1 MKYQIAEYI
10 IDMARYRISSGD
22 VAIPV
27 EPKVFDLLVYLIR
40 HRDRVLSREEL
51 FREVWNGREVSDAT
65 LSNHVKSA
73 RKILG
78 DSGELQKTILTIRG
92 RGYQFIAPVTAI
104 PAGGQDVG
112 QDVSKDAGRNAAPA
126 PSPESLPEPKPES
139 QLKPGS
145 ESESKPD
152 AESELKPGP
161 ASAPQPESAA
171 RRVTDRV
178 VPAWRLPLVILGV
191 LVAALLGWGAL
202 ASFQTR
208 PGSEQA
214 QPGSDSP
221 YVVVV
226 PFDVSGDAPE
236 GWAPFADQVTREL
249 IRNLRKISGL
259 RVVPAPSAFTFKD
272 NKARDHIRRQLPDV
286 HYVLDGVVSIS
297 ADKALRITAEL
308 EDLSTGLVVWDK
320 DYDGRTDDTN
330 LFAMQS
336 GIAAAVSD
344 SLKVAILAEEQRA
357 LDEFP
362 TTNLKAYEAYVE
374 GRHQLGLLGHDS
386 LPQSIKL
393 FEQAI
398 ALDPKF
404 FDAYIARS
412 DAYRQLFAYF
422 EPPINMLQTVIDS
435 IAEAQA
441 LRPDSAEAWSS
452 LGLTYVM
459 AWRWK
464 DAWIALNKAKRRDP
478 GLAQTELGFALYY
491 SGLGE
496 AEKVK
501 RALADAERLDPLN
514 TEMADWGNWAL
525 FMVGESEAARDW
537 VDRKIQQ
544 HPDIGVLYSGAGVGA
559 YIAGDFE
566 RAVKLAERG
575 AGMDGSPLALILLA
589 QAYGYAGQKE
599 KVLPLL
605 EKAASA
611 GTYIC
616 PYESA
621 AAYLSIGDRER
632 AISLLDEAVAK
643 RSNCL
648 VFLRNDPRLTPIRQ
662 HPHYPVL
669 LNRVGLD
676 DVAMASYKR

>member
-1 MKYQIAEYI
+1 MKYQIAEFTV
-10 IDMARYRISSGD
+10 DTTRYRISSGD
-22 VAIPV
+22 TVIPA

-51 FREVWNGREVSDAT
+51 FREVWEGREVSDAT

-78 DSGELQKTILTIRG
+78 DSGELQKTILTVRG
-92 RGYQFIAPVTAI
+92 RGYQFIAPVTVI
-104 PAGGQDVG
+104 PEGTVAAGGDETP
-112 QDVSKDAGRNAAPA
+112 APA
-126 PSPESLPEPKPES
+126 TGRVANPV
-139 QLKPGS
+139 
-145 ESESKPD
+145 
-152 AESELKPGP
+152 
-161 ASAPQPESAA
+161 AP
-171 RRVTDRV
+171 V
-178 VPAWRLPLVILGV
+178 WRTPLAIAGALL
-191 LVAALLGWGAL
+191 LVALLGWRAF
-202 ASFQTR
+202 ASWYPR
-208 PGSEQA
+208 PAPEL
-214 QPGSDSP
+214 P

-236 GWAPFADQVTREL
+236 AWRPFADQVTREVIL
-249 IRNLRKISGL
+249 NLRKISGL
-259 RVVPAPSAFTFKD
+259 RVVPTPSAFTFKD

-286 HYVLDGVVSIS
+286 QYVLDGVVSIS
-297 ADKALRITAEL
+297 GGNALRITAEL
-308 EDLSTGLVVWDK
+308 EDLSKGLVVWDK
-320 DYDGRTDDTN
+320 DYEGRTDDTN

-336 GIAAAVSD
+336 GIAAAVSE
-344 SLKVAILAEEQRA
+344 SLKVAILAEEQRT

-362 TTNLKAYEAYVE
+362 TTNLRAYEAYVA
-374 GRHQLGLLGHDS
+374 GRYQLDLLSHES
-386 LPQSIKL
+386 LPRAIEL
-393 FEQAI
+393 FDQAI

-422 EPPINMLQTVIDS
+422 EPPINMLQKVVDS
-435 IAEAQA
+435 LSEAQQ

-478 GLAQTELGFALYY
+478 TLAQTELGFALYY

-501 RALADAERLDPLN
+501 HALADADRLDPLN

-537 VDRKIQQ
+537 VDRKMQQ
-544 HPDIGVLYSGAGVGA
+544 HPDIGPVFSGAGVGA
-559 YIAGDFE
+559 YIAGDYR
-566 RAVKLAERG
+566 RAVQLAEHG
-575 AGMDGSPLALILLA
+575 AELDGSPVALIMLA
-589 QAYGYAGQKE
+589 QAYGFAGQKE

-611 GTYIC
+611 GTYVC

-621 AAYLSIGDRER
+621 AAYLSIGDQER
-632 AISLLDEAVAK
+632 AMTLLDDAVAK

-648 VFLRNDPRLTPIRQ
+648 IFLRNDPRLEPIRRL
-662 HPHYPVL
+662 PHYPVL

-676 DVAMASYKR
+676 DVAVASYKR

>member
-1 MKYQIAEYI
+1 MKYQIAEFTL
-10 IDMARYRISSGD
+10 DTARYRISSGD
-22 VAIPV
+22 SVLPV

-51 FREVWNGREVSDAT
+51 FKEVWDGREVSDAT
-65 LSNHVKSA
+65 LSNHVMSA

-78 DSGELQKTILTIRG
+78 DSGELQKTIVTVRG
-92 RGYQFIAPVTAI
+92 RGYQFVAPVTVI
-104 PAGGQDVG
+104 PEVASPPADPA
-112 QDVSKDAGRNAAPA
+112 VSK
-126 PSPESLPEPKPES
+126 
-139 QLKPGS
+139 
-145 ESESKPD
+145 
-152 AESELKPGP
+152 
-161 ASAPQPESAA
+161 SA
-171 RRVTDRV
+171 
-178 VPAWRLPLVILGV
+178 PAWRVPLAIAAALV
-191 LVAALLGWGAL
+191 LVAIVGWRGFTSWRA
-202 ASFQTR
+202 R
-208 PGSEQA
+208 PA
-214 QPGSDSP
+214 PDSP

-226 PFDVSGDAPE
+226 PFDVSADAPE
-236 GWAPFADQVTREL
+236 TWRPFADQVTREV

-259 RVVPAPSAFTFKD
+259 RVVPTTSAFTFKD
-272 NKARDHIRRQLPDV
+272 NKGRDYIRSQIPDV
-286 HYVLDGVVSIS
+286 QYVLDGVVSIS
-297 ADKALRITAEL
+297 AGNALRITAEL
-308 EDLSTGLVVWDK
+308 EDLSKNLVVWDK

-336 GIAAAVSD
+336 AIAAAVSD
-344 SLKVAILAEEQRA
+344 SLKVAILAEEKRA

-362 TTNLKAYEAYVE
+362 TTNLRAYEAYVA
-374 GRHQLGLLGHDS
+374 GRHQLDLLSHES
-386 LPQSIKL
+386 LPQAIKL
-393 FEQAI
+393 FDRAI

-422 EPPINMLQTVIDS
+422 DAPVNMMQNVVDS
-435 IAEAQA
+435 LSAAQE

-464 DAWIALNKAKRRDP
+464 DAWIALNKAKHRDAT
-478 GLAQTELGFALYY
+478 LAQTELGFALYY

-501 RALADAERLDPLN
+501 RALADADRLDPLN
-514 TEMADWGNWAL
+514 SEMADWGNWAL
-525 FMVGESEAARDW
+525 FTVGESAAAREW
-537 VDRKIQQ
+537 VDAKMKQ
-544 HPDIGVLYSGAGVGA
+544 HPDIGMLASGAGVAA
-559 YIAGDFE
+559 YIAGDYP
-566 RAVKLAERG
+566 RAVELAERG
-575 AGMDGSPLALILLA
+575 AKLDGSPVALIMLA

-621 AAYLSIGDRER
+621 AAYLSIGDTAR
-632 AISLLDEAVAK
+632 ALTLLDDAVAA

-648 VFLRNDPRLTPIRQ
+648 IFLRNDPRLEPIRQ
-662 HPHYPVL
+662 DPHYQVL
-669 LNRVGLD
+669 LSRVGLD
-676 DVAMASYKR
+676 DVAVASYKR

>member
-1 MKYQIAEYI
+1 MKYQIAEYTL
-10 IDMARYRISSGD
+10 DTSRYRISSGD
-22 VAIPV
+22 TVIAA

-51 FREVWNGREVSDAT
+51 FREVWEGREVSDAT

-78 DSGELQKTILTIRG
+78 DNGELQKTILTIRG
-92 RGYQFIAPVTAI
+92 RGYQFVAPVTVVPEGAAV
-104 PAGGQDVG
+104 AGD
-112 QDVSKDAGRNAAPA
+112 DPPA
-126 PSPESLPEPKPES
+126 PLPVADPVASPF
-139 QLKPGS
+139 
-145 ESESKPD
+145 
-152 AESELKPGP
+152 A
-161 ASAPQPESAA
+161 
-171 RRVTDRV
+171 
-178 VPAWRLPLVILGV
+178 PAWRVAIAGV
-191 LVAALLGWGAL
+191 LLLAALLGWRAY
-202 ASFQTR
+202 ASWHAR
-208 PGSEQA
+208 PVPE
-214 QPGSDSP
+214 SP

-236 GWAPFADQVTREL
+236 AWRPFADQVTREV

-259 RVVPAPSAFTFKD
+259 RVVPTPSAFTFRN

-286 HYVLDGVVSIS
+286 QYVLDGLVSIS
-297 ADKALRITAEL
+297 SANELRITVEL
-308 EDLSTGLVVWDK
+308 EDLSKGLVVWDK
-320 DYDGRTDDTN
+320 DYEGRTDDTN

-336 GIAAAVSD
+336 AIAGTVSD
-344 SLKVAILAEEQRA
+344 SLKVAILADEQRA

-362 TTNLKAYEAYVE
+362 TTNLKAYEAYVA
-374 GRHQLGLLGHDS
+374 GRYQLDLLSHES
-386 LPQSIKL
+386 LPRAIEL
-393 FEQAI
+393 FDRAI
-398 ALDPKF
+398 VLDPKF

-422 EPPINMLQTVIDS
+422 EPPINMLQKVIDS
-435 IAEAQA
+435 LSEAQQ

-478 GLAQTELGFALYY
+478 TLPQTELGLALYY

-496 AEKVK
+496 AQKVK
-501 RALADAERLDPLN
+501 LALADADRLDPLN
-514 TEMADWGNWAL
+514 VEMADWGNWAL
-525 FMVGESEAARDW
+525 FMVGESQAARDW
-537 VDRKIQQ
+537 ADKKMQQ
-544 HPDIGVLYSGAGVGA
+544 HPDVGPVFSGAGVGA
-559 YIAGDFE
+559 YIAGDY
-566 RAVKLAERG
+566 RRSVQLAERG
-575 AGMDGSPLALILLA
+575 AELDGSPVAMIMLA

-605 EKAASA
+605 EQAASA
-611 GTYIC
+611 GTYVC

-621 AAYLSIGDRER
+621 AAYLSIGDQER
-632 AISLLDEAVAK
+632 AMTLLDEAVAK

-648 VFLRNDPRLTPIRQ
+648 IFLRNDPRLQPIRQ
-662 HPHYPVL
+662 HSHYPVL

-676 DVAMASYKR
+676 DLAVASYKR

>member
-1 MKYQIAEYI
+1 VASWRWPLAIA
-10 IDMARYRISSGD
+10 A
-22 VAIPV
+22 VV
-27 EPKVFDLLVYLIR
+27 LLAAFLGWR
-40 HRDRVLSREEL
+40 AFASLQ
-51 FREVWNGREVSDAT
+51 GR
-65 LSNHVKSA
+65 
-73 RKILG
+73 
-78 DSGELQKTILTIRG
+78 
-92 RGYQFIAPVTAI
+92 
-104 PAGGQDVG
+104 
-112 QDVSKDAGRNAAPA
+112 
-126 PSPESLPEPKPES
+126 PEPD
-139 QLKPGS
+139 L
-145 ESESKPD
+145 
-152 AESELKPGP
+152 
-161 ASAPQPESAA
+161 
-171 RRVTDRV
+171 
-178 VPAWRLPLVILGV
+178 
-191 LVAALLGWGAL
+191 
-202 ASFQTR
+202 
-208 PGSEQA
+208 
-214 QPGSDSP
+214 P

-236 GWAPFADQVTREL
+236 TWRPFADQVTREV

-259 RVVPAPSAFTFKD
+259 RVVPTTSAFTFKD
-272 NKARDHIRRQLPDV
+272 NKGRDHIRRQLPDV
-286 HYVLDGVVSIS
+286 LYVLDGVVSIS
-297 ADKALRITAEL
+297 AGNTLRITAEL
-308 EDLSTGLVVWDK
+308 EDLNKGLVVWDK
-320 DYDGRTDDTN
+320 DYDGRTNDTN

-336 GIAAAVSD
+336 GIAAAVSE

-362 TTNLKAYEAYVE
+362 TNNLRAYEAYVA
-374 GRHQLGLLGHDS
+374 GRYQLDMVSHES
-386 LPQSIKL
+386 LPEAIRL
-393 FEQAI
+393 FDQAI
-398 ALDPKF
+398 ALDPNF

-422 EPPINMLQTVIDS
+422 EPPINMLQKVVDS
-435 IAEAQA
+435 LSAAQE

-501 RALADAERLDPLN
+501 RALADANRLDPLN
-514 TEMADWGNWAL
+514 AEMADWGNWAL
-525 FMVGESEAARDW
+525 FMVGESKAAREW
-537 VDRKIQQ
+537 VDRKMQE
-544 HPDIGVLYSGAGVGA
+544 HPDLGVVFSGAGVGA
-559 YIAGDFE
+559 YIAGDYE
-566 RAVKLAERG
+566 RAVQLAERG
-575 AGMDGSPLALILLA
+575 AELDGSPVAMIMLA

-605 EKAASA
+605 ERAASA

-621 AAYLSIGDRER
+621 AAYLSIGDKER
-632 AISLLDEAVAK
+632 AIALLDEAVAK

-648 VFLRNDPRLTPIRQ
+648 IFLRNDPRLEPIRQ

-676 DVAMASYKR
+676 DLALASYKR

>member
-1 MKYQIAEYI
+1 MGNDSITFPQGRPLKYQIAEYTV
-10 IDMARYRISSGD
+10 DTTRYRISHGD
-22 VAIPV
+22 AVLPA

-51 FREVWNGREVSDAT
+51 FREVWDGREVSDAT

-78 DSGELQKTILTIRG
+78 DSGDLQKTILTVRG
-92 RGYQFIAPVTAI
+92 RGYQFIAPVMVVPEGEAVATDIA
-104 PAGGQDVG
+104 P
-112 QDVSKDAGRNAAPA
+112 PA
-126 PSPESLPEPKPES
+126 P
-139 QLKPGS
+139 
-145 ESESKPD
+145 
-152 AESELKPGP
+152 
-161 ASAPQPESAA
+161 
-171 RRVTDRV
+171 DRV
-178 VPAWRLPLVILGV
+178 VPAWRAPVAIAAVV
-191 LVAALLGWGAL
+191 LVAAVLGWL
-202 ASFQTR
+202 AFASWQAR
-208 PGSEQA
+208 PAPE
-214 QPGSDSP
+214 SP
-221 YVVVV
+221 YLVVV
-226 PFDVSGDAPE
+226 PFDVSGDAPAA
-236 GWAPFADQVTREL
+236 WRPFADQVTREV

-259 RVVPAPSAFTFKD
+259 RVVPTPSAFTFRD

-286 HYVLDGVVSIS
+286 QYVLDGVVSIS
-297 ADKALRITAEL
+297 SGNELRITVEL
-308 EDLSTGLVVWDK
+308 EDLGKGLVVWDK
-320 DYDGRTDDTN
+320 DYEGRTDDTN

-336 GIAAAVSD
+336 AIAGAVSD
-344 SLKVAILAEEQRA
+344 SLKVAILADEQRA

-362 TTNLKAYEAYVE
+362 TANLKAYEAYVA
-374 GRHQLGLLGHDS
+374 GRSQLDLLSHDS
-386 LPQSIKL
+386 LPRAIEL
-393 FEQAI
+393 FDQAI

-422 EPPINMLQTVIDS
+422 EPPINMLQKVVDS
-435 IAEAQA
+435 LAEAQQ

-478 GLAQTELGFALYY
+478 TLAQTELGFALYY

-501 RALADAERLDPLN
+501 LALADADRLDPLN

-525 FMVGESEAARDW
+525 FMVDESQAARDW
-537 VDRKIQQ
+537 ADKKMQQ
-544 HPDIGVLYSGAGVGA
+544 HPDIGPVFSGAGVGA
-559 YIAGDFE
+559 YIAGDYR
-566 RAVKLAERG
+566 RAVQLAERG
-575 AGMDGSPLALILLA
+575 AELDGSPVALIMLA

-599 KVLPLL
+599 KVRPLL

-611 GTYIC
+611 GTYVC

-621 AAYLSIGDRER
+621 AAYLSLGEQDH
-632 AISLLDEAVAK
+632 AMTLLDDAVAK

-648 VFLRNDPRLTPIRQ
+648 IFLRNDPRLAPIRQ
-662 HPHYPVL
+662 QAHYRVL

-676 DVAMASYKR
+676 DAAVASYKR

>member
-1 MKYQIAEYI
+1 MKYQTSEYV
-10 IDMARYRISSGD
+10 IDTARYRISGGD
-22 VAIPV
+22 TSIPA

-51 FREVWNGREVSDAT
+51 FREVWDGREVSDAT

-92 RGYQFIAPVTAI
+92 RGYQFIAPVTVI
-104 PAGGQDVG
+104 PEGFESPGGD
-112 QDVSKDAGRNAAPA
+112 KA
-126 PSPESLPEPKPES
+126 PEPQPV
-139 QLKPGS
+139 
-145 ESESKPD
+145 
-152 AESELKPGP
+152 P
-161 ASAPQPESAA
+161 ACVAQP
-171 RRVTDRV
+171 V
-178 VPAWRLPLVILGV
+178 VPVRRLPLVIVGVV
-191 LVAALLGWGAL
+191 LVAALLGWYSF
-202 ASFQTR
+202 ASFRAR
-208 PGSEQA
+208 PT
-214 QPGSDSP
+214 SDVP

-236 GWAPFADQVTREL
+236 AWRPFADQVTREV

-259 RVVPAPSAFTFKD
+259 RVVPTPSAFTFKD

-286 HYVLDGVVSIS
+286 QYVLDGVVSIS
-297 ADKALRITAEL
+297 ADNTLRITVEL
-308 EDLSTGLVVWDK
+308 EDLSKGLVVWDK
-320 DYDGRTDDTN
+320 DYEGRTDDTN

-362 TTNLKAYEAYVE
+362 TTNLKAYESYVA
-374 GRHQLGLLGHDS
+374 GRYQLDLLSHES
-386 LPQSIKL
+386 LPQAIKQ

-398 ALDPKF
+398 AADPNF
-404 FDAYIARS
+404 FEAYIARS
-412 DAYRQLFAYF
+412 DAYRQLFGYF
-422 EPPINMLQTVIDS
+422 EPPINMLQKVVDS
-435 IAEAQA
+435 LSEAQA

-478 GLAQTELGFALYY
+478 RLAQTELGFALYY

-514 TEMADWGNWAL
+514 AEMADWGNWAL
-525 FMVGESEAARDW
+525 FMVGESKAARDW
-537 VDRKIQQ
+537 VDRMMQQ
-544 HPDIGVLYSGAGVGA
+544 HPDVGPVFSGAGVGA
-559 YIAGDFE
+559 YIAGDFD

-575 AGMDGSPLALILLA
+575 AELDRSSPALIMLA
-589 QAYGYAGQKE
+589 QTYGYAGQKE

-611 GTYIC
+611 GTYVC

-621 AAYLSIGDRER
+621 VAYLSIGDKER
-632 AISLLDEAVAK
+632 AISLLDESVAK
-643 RSNCL
+643 RSNC
-648 VFLRNDPRLTPIRQ
+648 VMFLRNDPRLEPIRQ
-662 HPHYPVL
+662 HPHYAVL

-676 DVAMASYKR
+676 DVAVASYPR